1 MCVAVEGTCVSVEQD
16 DVAHESCV
24 EDDQDQEQ
32 DGHISQPVIYIHPK
46 TEITSYAAEQTEANW
61 CFGDWS
67 CVANFIACR

>member
-1 MCVAVEGTCVSVEQD
+1 VEGTCVSVEQD

-46 TEITSYAAEQTEANW
+46 TEITSYAAEQTEAN
-61 CFGDWS
+61 
-67 CVANFIACR
+67 